1 MNPYTELGVEP
12 GVSPQRLKEAYRK
25 SVMRYHPDTGR
36 GNGNTDKFQQVTE
49 AYQLLQKM
57 NAYEISYSSK
67 KTASRTKH
75 LRQKFSSVFKK
86 SKSSKFNTK
95 TSWSE
100 KIEVNRKTSDRIKV
114 NRQATRLSLAE
125 LINCVELSDNQY
137 VRQVAFEAIAA
148 KRDEGGVNYLI
159 HLLQKSG
166 PQDRSQIIIALGQS
180 GFQRINNYLLPF
192 VMDPSIEIST
202 SAIKALERINATNR
216 SRVIEILR
224 KNTSNWQNYI
234 FEPLVKLKKRIL
246 FTSSSKKLLGNL
258 LLRERILTEEQL
270 EMALLIQKRFPLLLG
285 QVLRHLEYVSIAD
298 IQKSIACQK
307 NIR

>member
-159 HLLQKSG
+159 HLLQ
-166 PQDRSQIIIALGQS
+166 QDLS
-180 GFQRINNYLLPF
+180 
-192 VMDPSIEIST
+192 
-202 SAIKALERINATNR
+202 
-216 SRVIEILR
+216 
-224 KNTSNWQNYI
+224 
-234 FEPLVKLKKRIL
+234 
-246 FTSSSKKLLGNL
+246 
-258 LLRERILTEEQL
+258 LLRAIHLQL
-270 EMALLIQKRFPLLLG
+270 
-285 QVLRHLEYVSIAD
+285 
-298 IQKSIACQK
+298 
-307 NIR
+307 